1 MNRQANAISITSKKG
16 QKKDELLSKL
26 INFGTVIG
34 FFAIAVLIYIYFFN
48 KPKIST
54 FESFIESDDTIYE
67 TSLKKI
73 YEDNPRLLCSMLPN
87 IDSSVCN
94 VDGNQYII
102 YNFPVHMIKLIDGSI
117 LAVFND
123 GRLYTKDNIF
133 NTMWHGPL
141 NNSLPN
147 DTIPLRMVTLST
159 DLNTLLGVGYDNKL
173 YMKQPDINGNLN
185 LVASW
190 RVVPN
195 NNNIIYVLFDNET
208 GYLISID
215 TQGKLFY
222 KQSSDLTSNNI
233 ELINRLDRPVLR
245 LYYDLNGYMLA
256 IDDNFEMYQFSELNW
271 KNSPLNTK
279 RGANNSKLQD
289 ILYHNDGRLFG
300 LVFNPST
307 YMVQIMKQDQ
317 AFYLAN
323 FTPLDQSIN
332 LENSSEFV
340 MSDQDI
346 ILSKTGNIKAY
357 LEAINASDSADSDP
371 NIAYQKQIMETR
383 AKLKQFCATRNS
395 TTSSNYDNYDLL
407 ANVEQND
414 DRIMQL
420 KNIINNLIAYEPDK
434 NRIIEKNPVIQSN

>member
-1 MNRQANAISITSKKG
+1 
-16 QKKDELLSKL
+16 
-26 INFGTVIG
+26 
-34 FFAIAVLIYIYFFN
+34 
-48 KPKIST
+48 
-54 FESFIESDDTIYE
+54 
-67 TSLKKI
+67 
-73 YEDNPRLLCSMLPN
+73 
-87 IDSSVCN
+87 
-94 VDGNQYII
+94 
-102 YNFPVHMIKLIDGSI
+102 MIKLIDGSI

-195 NNNIIYVLFDNET
+195 NNNIIYVLFDKET

-271 KNSPLNTK
+271 QNSPLNTK
-279 RGANNSKLQD
+279 RGANSSKLQD

-300 LVFNPST
+300 LVFNPAS

-332 LENSSEFV
+332 LENSLEFV